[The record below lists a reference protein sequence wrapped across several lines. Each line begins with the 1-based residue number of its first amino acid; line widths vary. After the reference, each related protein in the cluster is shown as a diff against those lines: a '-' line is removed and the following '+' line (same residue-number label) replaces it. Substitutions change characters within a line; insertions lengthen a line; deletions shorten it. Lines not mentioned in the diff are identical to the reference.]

1 MAMKQDKRKLPR
13 SVRGARKRGWRVV
26 AAKNYADK
34 NVSWL
39 GLHIWSDRSLKGH
52 FVSSY
57 SNHEFAFE
65 REEDASH
72 FVMKWCI

>member
-1 MAMKQDKRKLPR
+1 MSAYLKTNPR
-13 SVRGARKRGWRVV
+13 SVRGARKRGWRIVE
-26 AAKNYADK
+26 AKNYATK

-39 GLHIWSDRSLKGH
+39 GLHIWSDRMLTGN

-57 SNHEFAFE
+57 ANHEFAFE